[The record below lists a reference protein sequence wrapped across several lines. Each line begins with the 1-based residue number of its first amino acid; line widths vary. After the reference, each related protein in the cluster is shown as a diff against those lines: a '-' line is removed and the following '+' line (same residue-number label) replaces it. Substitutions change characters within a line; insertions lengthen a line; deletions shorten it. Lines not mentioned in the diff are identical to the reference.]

1 MTPEKLYE
9 AVEVL
14 LKNHHSI
21 DPSVGRRLHA
31 LAEGVAE
38 EKKEVFDNSHYT
50 AADEKALV
58 EELAQ
63 VEPPEPP
70 AQIPS

>member
-1 MTPEKLYE
+1 MTHEKLYE

-38 EKKEVFDNSHYT
+38 EKKDTV
-50 AADEKALV
+50 ADEKALV
-58 EELAQ
+58 EELTQ